1 MPRDYRWAKKMR
13 NPNDEYDRL
22 HDHMTAI
29 ARERDNSN
37 RIIKTLEKRLEQLE
51 DELVLAHEALARRYT
66 RP

>member
-1 MPRDYRWAKKMR
+1 MR

-22 HDHMTAI
+22 HDHMMAI

-37 RIIKTLEKRLEQLE
+37 RIIKTLKKRIEELE

>member
-1 MPRDYRWAKKMR
+1 MR

-37 RIIKTLEKRLEQLE
+37 QIIKTLKKQLEQLE

>member
-1 MPRDYRWAKKMR
+1 MPGDYRWAKEMK

-37 RIIKTLEKRLEQLE
+37 RIIKTLEKRLEELE
-51 DELVLAHEALARRYT
+51 DELVLAHEALARRYK